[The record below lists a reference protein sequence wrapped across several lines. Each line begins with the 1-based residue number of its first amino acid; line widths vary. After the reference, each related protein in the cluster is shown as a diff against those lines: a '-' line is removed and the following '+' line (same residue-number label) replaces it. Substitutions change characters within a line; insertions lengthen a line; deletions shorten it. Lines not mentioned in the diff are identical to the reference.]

1 MLYLLDFVGNR
12 VLATSRQYQT
22 ITLGVS
28 EHRACGIALTIHDGL
43 RGFSLETWQIYIY
56 ILGDAQFSV
65 SDMPTYHIV
74 SLIYIHTITP
84 QSILIISP

>member
-56 ILGDAQFSV
+56 IR
-65 SDMPTYHIV
+65 
-74 SLIYIHTITP
+74 
-84 QSILIISP
+84 

>member
-1 MLYLLDFVGNR
+1 MEPLTIIPLIYIIHVILLDFVGNR

-56 ILGDAQFSV
+56 I
-65 SDMPTYHIV
+65 
-74 SLIYIHTITP
+74 YIR
-84 QSILIISP
+84 